1 MTDWLDIALTVWHQ
15 GAPFLLLAAL
25 LLIMLTGYPLAFIT
39 GAVAL
44 AFAVAGVSSGLMD
57 GTLFAALPGDILS
70 EIILN
75 PMLLALPLIVLLA
88 ELLVASGQMVSASR
102 ALKATFDESVYHF
115 EPDEGT
121 RSGVRSA
128 RRDNMM
134 REDMERRR
142 HEPNRK
148 RSTAMALLLP
158 AVILMHLVAHQF
170 AVPPDYLAMA
180 LTLPASALM
189 GLYLANWLVHLW
201 VAAHKRRLLRP
212 KQGESP
218 VSDAGRFGAA
228 RSTPGRPWG
237 KMLIC
242 LGLPL
247 VFALGAVVLL
257 LVWELSLLAIFAILC
272 LLAIGLAAC
281 QLRLSPGML
290 MTILNRSAL
299 ATASLYTMIIMA
311 LIFNKVF
318 LALGGAQT
326 IDTLVL
332 IIRESSASVAPLLM
346 LLALLI
352 GLVGLG
358 MVLDWLIMAL
368 IILPL
373 CMPVFAHCDFGAR
386 LSTFWPAAS
395 PEGAGAESSN
405 VLISVPFS
413 LPARLWLAALAWTA
427 LLSALVTFSRQN
439 GEIAQKELV
448 SWTGKIKDS
457 PASMGLFLV
466 LQIVG
471 LIAIIIMPQ
480 LVLWLPSV
488 IVE

>member
-1 MTDWLDIALTVWHQ
+1 MTDWFDIALTVWRQ
-15 GAPFLLLAAL
+15 GAPFLMLAAL
-25 LLIMLTGYPLAFIT
+25 LLIMLTGYPFAFIT

-44 AFAVAGVSSGLMD
+44 AFAVAGAGSGLMD
-57 GTLFAALPGDILS
+57 GTLFAALPDDILS

-75 PMLLALPLIVLLA
+75 PILLALPLIVLFA

-102 ALKATFDESVYHF
+102 AVKATFGASVYPS

-121 RSGVRSA
+121 TSSVRSA
-128 RRDNMM
+128 RRDTMM
-134 REDMERRR
+134 REDMARGRR
-142 HEPNRK
+142 EPNRQ

-158 AVILMHLVAHQF
+158 VLILMHLVAYQF

-180 LTLPASALM
+180 LTLPAAALI
-189 GLYLANWLVHLW
+189 GLYLANWLVPLW
-201 VAAHKRRLLRP
+201 GAAHKRRRLGL

-218 VSDAGRFGAA
+218 ASDAGRFSSA
-228 RSTPGRPWG
+228 RSAPDRPWG
-237 KMLIC
+237 KMMVC

-247 VFALGAVVLL
+247 AFALGAVLL
-257 LVWELSLLAIFAILC
+257 LVWKLSLLATFAILC
-272 LLAIGLAAC
+272 LLAIGLTAC

-290 MTILNRSAL
+290 MTILNRSTL

-326 IDTLVL
+326 IDTLLL
-332 IIRESSASVAPLLM
+332 IIRESTAPVSPLLM
-346 LLALLI
+346 LLALLV
-352 GLVGLG
+352 GLVGFG
-358 MVLDWLIMAL
+358 MLFDWLIMAL

-386 LSTFWPAAS
+386 LAAFWPAAT
-395 PEGAGAESSN
+395 PEGSGAESAN
-405 VLISVPFS
+405 ALISVPFS
-413 LPARLWLAALAWTA
+413 LPVRLWLAALASTA
-427 LLSALVTFSRQN
+427 LLCALVTFNRQN
-439 GEIAQKELV
+439 GEVAQKELV
-448 SWTGKIKDS
+448 SWTGKIKDG